1 MPFIKE
7 YFGND
12 PLAKEIFENKS
23 RNEMVPRPNNI
34 NNNNIN
40 NNNNNQSNRNLNEQ
54 NLGNNNNNRIINNLN
69 NNANILNHN
78 EIYLNIIADNSN
90 NKFILLFNPN
100 KFICFIL
107 LFLNIVISGLG
118 TFIIGIKNCCL
129 YNFILGIIQFFGFFG
144 SILES
149 FKIKNS
155 FYFLRYKV
163 NSFLYIYL
171 IIIAILFYLS
181 SIYVG
186 IFHNFLFFNP
196 RTTNINEN
204 KQKGIGII
212 LLNLISG
219 GLGTLLYGFLVKD
232 DDCFNRMKIWLIGIV
247 QISGF
252 AILILAFSLIGNI
265 HKIILIIFFF
275 IGAMGYLT
283 SIIIGVRCYRRIL
296 VS

>member
-1 MPFIKE
+1 
-7 YFGND
+7 
-12 PLAKEIFENKS
+12 
-23 RNEMVPRPNNI
+23 MVPRPNNI
-34 NNNNIN
+34 NNNIN
-40 NNNNNQSNRNLNEQ
+40 NNNHQSNRNLNEH
-54 NLGNNNNNRIINNLN
+54 NLGNNNNNNNRIINNLN
-69 NNANILNHN
+69 NNTNILNHN

-129 YNFILGIIQFFGFFG
+129 YDFILGIIQFFGFYV

-155 FYFLRYKV
+155 FYILRYKV
-163 NSFLYIYL
+163 NSFLYVYL
-171 IIIAILFYLS
+171 IIVAILFYLS

-186 IFHNFLFFNP
+186 IFHNFVFFNP

-204 KQKGIGII
+204 KQKGICII

-219 GLGTLLYGFLVKD
+219 GLGTILYGFLVKND
-232 DDCFNRMKIWLIGIV
+232 ECFNRMKMWLIGIV

-252 AILILAFSLIGNI
+252 AIFIFAFSLIGKIN
-265 HKIILIIFFF
+265 KIILIIFFF

-283 SIIIGVRCYRRIL
+283 SIIIGVRCYRRIS